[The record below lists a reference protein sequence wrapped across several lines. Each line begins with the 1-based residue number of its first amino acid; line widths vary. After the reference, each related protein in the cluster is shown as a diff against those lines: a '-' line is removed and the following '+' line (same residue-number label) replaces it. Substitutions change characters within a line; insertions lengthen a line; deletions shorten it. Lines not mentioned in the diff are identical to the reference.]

1 MNKRHLSAAGHL
13 LFCFGLAFFLFFQTI
28 SPLLC
33 QATADGLNQKE
44 KKPAKETTIRNMTRE
59 VVTYSVRRYHLDN
72 RPVQRTIKPEGLDR
86 WPCDGPL
93 DISFD
98 RGDGRAEYWLE
109 CGLAYTFRYDENDRI
124 ELYSGA
130 HSLFGVID
138 LAPYVPTPMPVVERM
153 LELAQVD
160 KDDFLFDLGCGDGR
174 IVITA
179 AKKYGA
185 HGVGIDIDP
194 RRIEECQAAAKAAG
208 VEQLVEFRLQDV
220 MKADFSAATVIT
232 LYLLPESNELLRPI
246 LEEQLRP
253 GVYVVSHN
261 YSIPGWESKEV
272 GYESVEDAAGEEHII
287 YVYKR

>member
-1 MNKRHLSAAGHL
+1 M
-13 LFCFGLAFFLFFQTI
+13 T
-28 SPLLC
+28 
-33 QATADGLNQKE
+33 KE
-44 KKPAKETTIRNMTRE
+44 M
-59 VVTYSVRRYHLDN
+59 VTYSIRRYHLDS
-72 RPVQRTIKPEGLDR
+72 RPIERTIKPEGLDR
-86 WPCDGPL
+86 WPCEGPL
-93 DISFD
+93 DISFG
-98 RGDGRAEYWLE
+98 RTDGRAEYWLE
-109 CGLAYTFRYDENDRI
+109 CGVAYTFRYDENDQI

-130 HSLFGVID
+130 HGLFGVVD

-160 KDDFLFDLGCGDGR
+160 KDDLLFDLGCGDGR
-174 IVITA
+174 IVILA
-179 AKKYGA
+179 ARKYGA

-194 RRIEECQAAAKAAG
+194 RRIEECREAAKAAG
-208 VEQLVEFRLQDV
+208 VEPLVEFRLQDV
-220 MKADFSAATVIT
+220 MKADFSAATVVT

-272 GYESVEDAAGEEHII
+272 AYESVEDAAGEEHII